1 MRKTRRGQVAM
12 SYGELGQYGS
22 LKFQLGERY
31 GEGEGGGED
40 GSGLVDSLEG
50 GGDQMSIGT
59 FEPRGGRGKLAMTP
73 GRDFGGKRR
82 KKMALGM
89 EDGDSDED
97 DGLMR
102 PVMSK
107 TPKTARSG
115 RSVKSKKSF
124 FDDLMEEYKEHNSF
138 LEQKTKEDGL
148 LLLEGST
155 QKMKGRILI
164 N

>member
-1 MRKTRRGQVAM
+1 M
-12 SYGELGQYGS
+12 
-22 LKFQLGERY
+22 
-31 GEGEGGGED
+31 
-40 GSGLVDSLEG
+40 DSLEG
-50 GGDQMSIGT
+50 DRSEGISGGT
-59 FEPRGGRGKLAMTP
+59 FEPQGRKKKYPMTP
-73 GRDFGGKRR
+73 NRDAGVKRR
-82 KKMALGM
+82 KKMALGLDDDGS
-89 EDGDSDED
+89 DGDSDSGR
-97 DGLMR
+97 GLM
-102 PVMSK
+102 PPMMSK

-138 LEQKTKEDGL
+138 LEQKTKEDHL